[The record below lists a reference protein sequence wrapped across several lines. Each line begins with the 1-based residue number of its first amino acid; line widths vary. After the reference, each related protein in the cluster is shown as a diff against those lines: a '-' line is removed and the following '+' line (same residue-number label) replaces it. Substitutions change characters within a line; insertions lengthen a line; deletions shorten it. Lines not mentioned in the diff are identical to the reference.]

1 MNDFA
6 VSVILLLVSVLISS
20 FSQILLKISA
30 NKKYE
35 SRVKEYMNPL
45 VISAYAMF
53 LGSTVLT
60 MLALRHL
67 PLSLQPMIESAS
79 YIFIAVMGYF
89 LLKERFTKRKIL
101 GMALILL
108 GIFIFSVNI

>member
-1 MNDFA
+1 MNEMTI
-6 VSVILLLVSVLISS
+6 SVIILLVSVLISS

-30 NKKYE
+30 NKE
-35 SRVKEYMNPL
+35 HASRVKEYLNPL
-45 VISAYAMF
+45 VIAAYSMF

-60 MLALRHL
+60 MIALRHL

-89 LLKERFTKRKIL
+89 LLKERFTKKKIL

>member
-1 MNDFA
+1 MSDMA
-6 VSVILLLVSVLISS
+6 ISVIILLVSVLISS
-20 FSQILLKISA
+20 VSQILLKVEA
-30 NKKYE
+30 NKE
-35 SRVKEYMNPL
+35 HASRVKEYLNPL
-45 VISAYAMF
+45 VIIAYVMF

-89 LLKERFTKRKIL
+89 LLKERFTKKKIL

>member
-1 MNDFA
+1 MNDF
-6 VSVILLLVSVLISS
+6 VFSVILLLVSVLISS

>member
-1 MNDFA
+1 MNDLTF
-6 VSVILLLVSVLISS
+6 SVIILLTSVLISS
-20 FSQILLKISA
+20 VSQIMLKISA
-30 NKKYE
+30 NKEHE
-35 SRVKEYMNPL
+35 SRIKEYLNPL
-45 VISAYAMF
+45 VIIAYVMF

-60 MLALRHL
+60 MIALRHL

>member
-1 MNDFA
+1 MNELA
-6 VSVILLLVSVLISS
+6 VSVIILLVSVLISS
-20 FSQILLKISA
+20 VSQIMLKISA
-30 NKKYE
+30 NKE
-35 SRVKEYMNPL
+35 HSSRVKEYLNPL
-45 VISAYAMF
+45 VIAAYAMF

-89 LLKERFTKRKIL
+89 LLRERFNKRKIL
-101 GMALILL
+101 GLALILL
-108 GIFIFSVNI
+108 GIIIFSVHV